1 MKLKENKMSSK
12 KFKGII
18 VSAKMQKTVVVAVEL
33 PKRHPIYDKVVK
45 HTGRFKARNEIE
57 AVLGNKVLIQEC
69 RPFSKDVTWKVV
81 EVLDLKEKGK

>member
-1 MKLKENKMSSK
+1 MSSK

-18 VSAKMQKTVVVAVEL
+18 VSAKMQKSVVVAVEL

-45 HTGRFKARNEIE
+45 NTRRFKARNAIN

-69 RPFSKDVTWKVV
+69 KPFSKEVTWKVV
-81 EVLDLKEKGK
+81 EVLDSKVEGK